1 MREFNGTDIKVTA
14 FDYDVYARQTN
25 VLKVEK
31 LTENVDHFTV
41 NDVVYQFYQDIV
53 EIDVSDLVRASI
65 SVEDLIRVEA
75 SMDFI
80 AIEFKAI
87 DGFAQKT
94 EIIPPTEFLAPD
106 DVNLLFY
113 FENIFSVNFRSKA
126 VSLWSP
132 TENYPSKTFLTKNF
146 NPATYDLIKVTSDGK
161 TYYFKPI
168 TEFCGRVEKLKWLA
182 DCGRDKE
189 LYFFVENEIIGSDE
203 NLDLMNLNDS
213 WKIRKNKF
221 IDYNLLLPRAD
232 FRTWQYVSDIIT
244 SNKVMF
250 GDTQVFVDN
259 SEIEIPTSDTFK
271 PSDLRLKVRVKHYDL

>member
-1 MREFNGTDIKVTA
+1 MREFNGNDIKVTA

-25 VLKVEK
+25 VLKIEK
-31 LTENVDHFTV
+31 LTGNVDHIYVGSVT
-41 NDVVYQFYQDIV
+41 YQFYQDII

-65 SVEDLIRVEA
+65 GVESTINVWAPIDP
-75 SMDFI
+75 
-80 AIEFKAI
+80 IEINFKAI
-87 DGFAQKT
+87 DGFEPKT
-94 EIIPPTEFLAPD
+94 DIIPPTEFLAPD

-113 FENIFSVNFRSKA
+113 FENIFSVNIRIKGTSR
-126 VSLWSP
+126 WSP
-132 TENYPSKTFLTKNF
+132 TENYPSKTFLTEIF
-146 NPATYDLIKVTSDGK
+146 YPSTSELIRIISNGK

>member
-1 MREFNGTDIKVTA
+1 MREFNGNDIKVTA

-25 VLKVEK
+25 VLKIEK
-31 LTENVDHFTV
+31 LTGNVDHIYVGSVT
-41 NDVVYQFYQDIV
+41 YQFYQDII

-65 SVEDLIRVEA
+65 GVESTINVWAPIDQIK
-75 SMDFI
+75 I
-80 AIEFKAI
+80 NFKAI
-87 DGFAQKT
+87 DGFEPKT
-94 EIIPPTEFLAPD
+94 DIIPPTEFLAPD

-113 FENIFSVNFRSKA
+113 FENIFSVNLRRKGA
-126 VSLWSP
+126 SLWSP
-132 TENYPSKTFLTKNF
+132 TENYSSKTFLTKIF
-146 NPATYDLIKVTSDGK
+146 YPSTYDLIRIRSNGK

-259 SEIEIPTSDTFK
+259 SEIEIPTSDAFK

>member
-1 MREFNGTDIKVTA
+1 MREFNGNDIKVTA

-25 VLKVEK
+25 VLKIEK
-31 LTENVDHFTV
+31 LTGNVDHIYVGSVT
-41 NDVVYQFYQDIV
+41 YQFYQDII

-65 SVEDLIRVEA
+65 GVESTINVWAPIDPIK
-75 SMDFI
+75 I
-80 AIEFKAI
+80 KFKAI
-87 DGFAQKT
+87 DGFEPKT
-94 EIIPPTEFLAPD
+94 DIIPPTEFLAPD
-106 DVNLLFY
+106 NVNLLFY
-113 FENIFSVNFRSKA
+113 FENIFSVNIRSKGA
-126 VSLWSP
+126 SSWSP
-132 TENYPSKTFLTKNF
+132 TENYPSKTFLTKIF
-146 NPATYDLIKVTSDGK
+146 YPSTYELIRIISNGK

-259 SEIEIPTSDTFK
+259 SEIEIPTSDAFK

>member
-41 NDVVYQFYQDIV
+41 NDVVYQFYQDTIEV
-53 EIDVSDLVRASI
+53 DVSDLMRASI
-65 SVEDLIRVEA
+65 GVESTINVWAPIDSI
-75 SMDFI
+75 SI
-80 AIEFKAI
+80 NFKAI
-87 DGFAQKT
+87 DGFEPKT
-94 EIIPPTEFLAPD
+94 DIIPPTEFLAPD
-106 DVNLLFY
+106 NVNLLFY
-113 FENIFSVNFRSKA
+113 FENSFSVNFRIKGLS
-126 VSLWSP
+126 SWMP
-132 TENYPSKTFLTKNF
+132 TENYPSKTFLTKIF
-146 NPATYDLIKVTSDGK
+146 NPSKYELIRIISNGK

-182 DCGRDKE
+182 DCGPDKE

-203 NLDLMNLNDS
+203 NLYLMNLTDS
-213 WKIRKNKF
+213 WKTRKNKF
-221 IDYNLLLPRAD
+221 IDYNLLLPKAD
-232 FRTWQYVSDIIT
+232 FRTWQYVADIIT

-250 GDTQVFVDN
+250 GDIQVFVDN
-259 SEIEIPTSDTFK
+259 SEIEIPTSDAFK